1 MIAKH
6 PLVCVNRKSVTPP
19 ARVPSDRTARRL
31 APAGTCNGGQS
42 SEAQPPIHRESAAKS
57 PRLGGRSASGWP
69 PIHRD
74 TPSGPLCP
82 SGHSGLFS
90 PERPLG
96 LLGHLGPSRTAVGGV
111 GVLVVPEVLA
121 VLVIPSPCGV
131 SEGAAAGRARGCRV
145 PCTQPKVLGA
155 APPAS
160 QTSPPLFPLSCI
172 PSTSSQRLS
181 LPASAADPSRLS
193 RRVSYGG
200 V

>member
-19 ARVPSDRTARRL
+19 ARALSDRTARRL

-74 TPSGPLCP
+74 TPSGPLRP

-96 LLGHLGPSRTAVGGV
+96 LLGHLGLLGLFASLAAI
-111 GVLVVPEVLA
+111 LVVPEVLA
-121 VLVIPSPCGV
+121 VLVVLSRSVCWK
-131 SEGAAAGRARGCRV
+131 AR
-145 PCTQPKVLGA
+145 PQA
-155 APPAS
+155 APGGAGCLAPCREFWGRRPQPPES
-160 QTSPPLFPLSCI
+160 LPLPLPNPPLPL
-172 PSTSSQRLS
+172 P
-181 LPASAADPSRLS
+181 PSAAKSLD
-193 RRVSYGG
+193 VGG
-200 V
+200 